1 MADINKIRFKRTGTP
16 GRVPAAASIEEGE
29 LQLNLA
35 DNAIYSKF
43 GSNVVQLTGKGMPE
57 INTDKVVVNPKT
69 TAVMGPVT
77 IQDGLITFENKK
89 ISDGTDDSTTKHIQ
103 GKSANDDGWY
113 IGSGGAANKGY
124 LEIGTIDDGDEE
136 IRFVQRGASNV
147 IRREAKILDSSG
159 HTRVPGNVYSDGNAF
174 IVKNKAYFGS
184 GGTDIY
190 IRNGNQTD
198 NNQIAIK
205 DDTSDTKGLTFRGK
219 PVYWQDNPPTK
230 GEVGLN
236 LVTNDRQAPQYII
249 PIGTA
254 NTQRWIKIATL
265 KDPGQSQ
272 CGISLIVANGGNYGN
287 SRQGLDFVSGSARGF
302 PASLTSSNA
311 TTFLQVRRLSD
322 RTIGA
327 SQVKYGLVRAD
338 ASTLEVWAFL
348 NTYISNVSVTV
359 LSVVGSA
366 ELLLPTG
373 YVSSTTEPTGWV
385 ESTAAVVYDGFSKP
399 EINSDTTGVL
409 SIANGGTGG
418 TSAAA
423 ARSNLG
429 LGTAAVRDV
438 GLGVNQLMEVGAYGL
453 GGLGTTYSI
462 STARDLLKQLRTA
475 GSSYFRNTLAAN
487 NGVYGMGAGFYS
499 SVSDVHAAIT
509 VDWNTAS
516 VRVMATNNTNLNS
529 DTGNININ
537 TLYGTANK
545 PTPDD
550 VGALPIEG
558 GTITG
563 SLKVNSD
570 FNARTV
576 GAIGTSAYEP
586 PSQGHYLVWNRQ
598 SGQGVAS
605 SMNHYGGASSNS
617 PQGFEWLNGTNA
629 SGGTWTQLASLDKN
643 GEFKAKSH
651 ISAGLAKLG
660 TDGNITGTNMFGGNL
675 NNYLNAIKNDINTAD
690 TAAVKKS
697 GDTMTGRLAIDMA
710 DTSTNVQALY
720 IKGSQHTPV
729 ILERNSDANLSIGF
743 RLVGLSP
750 VTQRKLGMAKDGT
763 LHWGE
768 QDNQSINPVVYEQSY
783 VDANTVYLN
792 GGYYGAEVGANIGG
806 QTISLNDV
814 FIGTN
819 DVSTSKWGVTK
830 IGHRKVYYCQTM
842 GDGNGI
848 TGTPV
853 TTKGNFILIV
863 EVTRRATGVD
873 FKNKQTFISGDT
885 SKTYVRYG
893 NGTGS
898 AAVPTC
904 NWSSWEEVT
913 QGVQSIALGGTGAT
927 SVDSARNNFTI
938 GKTQN
943 VEFGSLTLNGVGS
956 NDATLDFKGG
966 ARIRGGQGGG
976 MGAMILSADSAAT
989 GKYIAFRPYGDSNS
1003 SGVSVAAT
1011 GTDEVRIEFS
1021 DGPIIRSNKAGALVV
1036 SSKTGQAMYLRANGE
1051 SGSGEMRI
1059 NTDGTIQAT
1068 GRIFSPGVTS
1078 TNTINASEDNTAI
1091 YLGKDSDIGFVK
1103 KQSQKGKIVVA
1114 STNPFVVAVASTT
1127 NVSNVT
1133 SNTQT
1138 DIFSV
1143 AVNGDVSVT
1152 KDLTV
1157 AGNARITGLISTT
1170 RVPTANDNLTNKL
1183 YVDQEVTKAI
1193 NGAGSLYLPLT
1204 GGTVTGNL
1212 DVTGTRLKT
1221 WKLEVDGGGA
1231 VLGGTIDVVGKAN
1244 FSNELTANTS
1254 INVMNDGNSH
1264 LFFRKADGTE
1274 KGLLYADDPGNVTIR
1289 SKGSNGPTWNFW
1301 ESGSCQF
1308 PGAISNFNG
1317 INSTTNY
1324 TGGGNGSFLNT
1335 GGLTSRFSNGAYVS
1349 LYFQEYVGNYHQAI
1363 LNVNGYGQDN
1373 SFYFRAGGDF
1383 ICTRNGSFD
1392 NVEIRSD
1399 RRAKSDIKVIEN
1411 ALEKVEALSGNT
1423 YELHNTSGGT
1433 TRSAGL
1439 IAQEVQEI
1447 LPEAVT
1453 QDNEEDGGML
1463 RLNYNSVIA
1472 LLVESVKELSA
1483 EVKELK
1489 AQLK

>member
-136 IRFVQRGASNV
+136 IRFVQRGASNI

-184 GGTDIY
+184 SGTDIY
-190 IRNGNQTD
+190 IRNGAGGSSNQL
-198 NNQIAIK
+198 AIL
-205 DDTSDTKGLTFRGK
+205 DDFENTKGLTFRNK

-230 GEVGLN
+230 GEIGLN

-249 PIGTA
+249 PVGTA
-254 NTQRWIKIATL
+254 NSQRWIKIATL

-272 CGISLIVANGGNYGN
+272 CSISLIVANGGNYGN
-287 SRQGLDFVSGSARGF
+287 ARQGLDFVSGSARGF

-366 ELLLPTG
+366 ELLLPNG

-453 GGLGTTYSI
+453 GGLGTSYSI
-462 STARDLLKQLRTA
+462 STARDLLKQLRSA
-475 GSSYFRNTLAAN
+475 GSSYFRNTLAAD
-487 NGVYGMGAGFYS
+487 NGVYSMGAGFYS
-499 SVSDVHAAIT
+499 GVSDVHSAIT
-509 VDWNTAS
+509 VDWNS
-516 VRVMATNNTNLNS
+516 GNVRVMSSNNTNIDS
-529 DTGNININ
+529 STGRININ

-550 VGALPIEG
+550 VGALAIEG

-576 GAIGTSAYEP
+576 AAIGTSAYEP
-586 PSQGHYLVWNRQ
+586 TSQGHYLVWNRQ

-617 PQGFEWLNGTNA
+617 PQGFEWLNGA
-629 SGGTWTQLASLDKN
+629 GSTWTQLASLDKN

-697 GDTMTGRLAIDMA
+697 GDTMSGRLTIDMS
-710 DTSTNVQALY
+710 DTNTNIQALY
-720 IKGSQHTPV
+720 IKGNQHTPV
-729 ILERNSDANLSIGF
+729 MLERNSDANLSIGF
-743 RLVGLSP
+743 RLVGTSP
-750 VTQRKLGMAKDGT
+750 VLMRKLGMAKDGT
-763 LHWGE
+763 LHWGVN
-768 QDNQSINPVVYEQSY
+768 DNQTDNPVVYEQSY
-783 VDANTVYLN
+783 VNSNTVYLN
-792 GGYYGAEVGANIGG
+792 GGYSGAEVGANIGG

-830 IGHRKVYYCQTM
+830 TGHRKVYYCQTM

-853 TTKGNFILIV
+853 TSKGNFILVV
-863 EVTRRATGVD
+863 ELTRRATGTD
-873 FKNKQTFISGDT
+873 FKNKQTFISGDS

-893 NGTGS
+893 TGTGTP
-898 AAVPTC
+898 AVPTC
-904 NWSSWEEVT
+904 NWSSWEEVS

-938 GKTQN
+938 GKTQS

-976 MGAMILSADSAAT
+976 MGAMILSADSAAA

-1036 SSKTGQAMYLRANGE
+1036 SSKTGQGLYLRANGE

-1254 INVMNDGNSH
+1254 INVMNNGNSH

-1317 INSTTNY
+1317 FSSTTPY
-1324 TGGGNGSFLNT
+1324 ANT
-1335 GGLTSRFSNGAYVS
+1335 SGDYRNTAGISSRFDNGAYVS
-1349 LYFQEYVGNYHQAI
+1349 LYYQHAAGENRHYGM
-1363 LNVNGYGQDN
+1363 LNVNGYGNDQTWKFN
-1373 SFYFRAGGDF
+1373 GNEGSF
-1383 ICTRNGSFD
+1383 ICPGNGSFND
-1392 NVEIRSD
+1392 VEIRSD
-1399 RRAKSDIKVIEN
+1399 RRVKSNISVIEN
-1411 ALEKVEALSGNT
+1411 ATDKICQLTGNT
-1423 YELHNTSGGT
+1423 YELETPAGLKP
-1433 TRSAGL
+1433 SAGL
-1439 IAQEVQEI
+1439 IAQEVQEV

-1453 QDNEEDGGML
+1453 QDQDEAALL
-1463 RLNYNSVIA
+1463 RLNYNAVIA
-1472 LLVESVKELSA
+1472 LLVESVKELKA
-1483 EVKELK
+1483 EIEILK
-1489 AQLK
+1489 AK

>member
-190 IRNGNQTD
+190 IRNSAGGSTNQL
-198 NNQIAIK
+198 AIL
-205 DDTSDTKGLTFRGK
+205 DDSENTKGLTFRGK

-230 GEVGLN
+230 GEIGLN

-249 PIGTA
+249 PVGTA
-254 NTQRWIKIATL
+254 NSQRWIKIATL
-265 KDPGQSQ
+265 KDPGQSK
-272 CGISLIVANGGNYGN
+272 CSISLIVANGGNGGNYGN
-287 SRQGLDFVSGSARGF
+287 ARQGLDFVSGSARGF

-338 ASTLEVWAFL
+338 ASTLEVWVFL
-348 NTYISNVSVTV
+348 NTYTSDVSVTV

-366 ELLLPTG
+366 ELLLPNG
-373 YVSSTTEPTGWV
+373 YVSSATEPTGWV

-453 GGLGTTYSI
+453 GGLGTSYSI
-462 STARDLLKQLRTA
+462 STARDLLKQLRSA
-475 GSSYFRNTLAAN
+475 GSSYFRNTLAAD
-487 NGVYGMGAGFYS
+487 NGVYSMGAGFYS

-509 VDWNTAS
+509 VDWNTGS
-516 VRVMATNNTNLNS
+516 VRVMAANNTNIDS
-529 DTGNININ
+529 DSGNISMN

-617 PQGFEWLNGTNA
+617 PQGFEWLNGTNE

-697 GDTMTGRLAIDMA
+697 GDTMTGRLTIDMA

-729 ILERNSDANLSIGF
+729 MLERNSDANLSIGF
-743 RLVGLSP
+743 RLTGISP

-792 GGYYGAEVGANIGG
+792 GGYSGAEVGVNIGG

-927 SVDSARNNFTI
+927 SVDSARNNLTI
-938 GKTQN
+938 GKTQS
-943 VEFGSLTLNGVGS
+943 VAFGGLIVNGIGN
-956 NDATLDFKGG
+956 NDSVVTFKNG
-966 ARIRGGQGGG
+966 ARIREAQGGSL
-976 MGAMILSADSAAT
+976 GALILSASTTSPDGA
-989 GKYIAFRPYGDSNS
+989 KYIAFRPYGDSNS

-1036 SSKTGQAMYLRANGE
+1036 SSKTGQGLYLRANGE
-1051 SGSGEMRI
+1051 SGSGEMCI

-1212 DVTGTRLKT
+1212 NIAGSVDVTGTMLKT
-1221 WKLEVDGGGA
+1221 WKLDVGSTSVFRNEITMIAPAINMRNDSGNYISFGKSNGTENGVIYGDVDGNINIRPGGA
-1231 VLGGTIDVVGKAN
+1231 GGPI
-1244 FSNELTANTS
+1244 
-1254 INVMNDGNSH
+1254 
-1264 LFFRKADGTE
+1264 
-1274 KGLLYADDPGNVTIR
+1274 
-1289 SKGSNGPTWNFW
+1289 WNFW

-1317 INSTTNY
+1317 FSSTTPY
-1324 TGGGNGSFLNT
+1324 ANT
-1335 GGLTSRFSNGAYVS
+1335 SGDYRNTSGISSRFDNGAYVS
-1349 LYFQEYVGNYHQAI
+1349 LYYQHAAGENRHYGM
-1363 LNVNGYGQDN
+1363 LNVNGYGNDQTWKFN
-1373 SFYFRAGGDF
+1373 GNEGSF
-1383 ICTRNGSFD
+1383 ICPGNGSFND
-1392 NVEIRSD
+1392 VEIRSD
-1399 RRAKSDIKVIEN
+1399 RRVKSNISVIEN
-1411 ALEKVEALSGNT
+1411 ATDKICQLTGNT
-1423 YELHNTSGGT
+1423 YELETPAGLKP
-1433 TRSAGL
+1433 SAGL
-1439 IAQEVQEI
+1439 IAQEVQEV

-1453 QDNEEDGGML
+1453 QDQDEAALL
-1463 RLNYNSVIA
+1463 RLNYNAVIA
-1472 LLVESVKELSA
+1472 LLVESVKELKA
-1483 EVKELK
+1483 EIEILK
-1489 AQLK
+1489 AK